1 MKKTKKI
8 AALLLSALLAVSCL
22 TACGDKKEAVEY
34 PEDFQAFLD
43 VLDTEF
49 SYEVD
54 KTISEMGD
62 DPALG
67 FRSAGS
73 PAEKKTAEYI
83 EQTMKDIGLQ
93 NVTVDKT
100 NLDGWTFNGANITF
114 KNADGEE
121 QKIDLG
127 GYQTTIQADNETL
140 KVVYLKKGTAA
151 DYEGVDVAGKLVLI
165 DIDQNEEWWIN
176 NPAYQ
181 AVSYTHLR
189 AHET

>member
-22 TACGDKKEAVEY
+22 TACGEKKEAVEY

-140 KVVYLKKGTAA
+140 KVVYLKKAPQLTMKA
-151 DYEGVDVAGKLVLI
+151 LTL
-165 DIDQNEEWWIN
+165 Q
-176 NPAYQ
+176 
-181 AVSYTHLR
+181 VSWF
-189 AHET
+189 